1 MDRSNAGPAFIPPV
15 HHLTAKQL
23 GSPSSSSSSAPSQ
36 NNTRYATRPS
46 HQHYQV
52 PDNHFDIISDEIQAA
67 LLDPPSSR
75 RTHIIRDRIAALEL
89 TDFGG
94 AIDWEKELMA
104 FAPLDFPEYYRQ
116 PFHSV
121 PGGWLS
127 KRAAVYNRMAMQ
139 SIYREAHPHSCSGLR
154 GDLVQWVPMH
164 SKFVVD
170 LGTGDGDGAATTAK
184 LRPAARVV
192 GVDASPFMI
201 IAGRR
206 QNREVANL
214 EWRHAL
220 AERTGLSD
228 GCADA
233 VTITLVLHE
242 CSDEAKLD
250 IAREAARIL
259 KPGGVLVVADTPQ
272 DDLATYRGFYEP
284 HREAWAKFDP
294 HALFEAAG
302 LVGVSQT
309 TILGGDLKA
318 EADQRAAFESGNTDN
333 RLFVI
338 TATKP
343 EHAKL

>member
-1 MDRSNAGPAFIPPV
+1 MVGCCCCCCSHLLEFYFETDITDSRS
-15 HHLTAKQL
+15 
-23 GSPSSSSSSAPSQ
+23 
-36 NNTRYATRPS
+36 
-46 HQHYQV
+46 
-52 PDNHFDIISDEIQAA
+52 A
-67 LLDPPSSR
+67 LLYSLLYFIVGCFLFR
-75 RTHIIRDRIAALEL
+75 NR
-89 TDFGG
+89 
-94 AIDWEKELMA
+94 
-104 FAPLDFPEYYRQ
+104 YYRQ

-220 AERTGLSD
+220 AER
-228 GCADA
+228 A
-233 VTITLVLHE
+233 
-242 CSDEAKLD
+242 
-250 IAREAARIL
+250 
-259 KPGGVLVVADTPQ
+259 
-272 DDLATYRGFYEP
+272 Y
-284 HREAWAKFDP
+284 
-294 HALFEAAG
+294 
-302 LVGVSQT
+302 
-309 TILGGDLKA
+309 
-318 EADQRAAFESGNTDN
+318 
-333 RLFVI
+333 
-338 TATKP
+338 
-343 EHAKL
+343 